1 MKTSCGVIILNEQ
14 NEILMGHVTGQ
25 KYHDIPKG
33 MLEANEQAKA
43 CALRETEEETGLIL
57 EGNNLLDLG
66 LLDYNREKKLHLFL
80 YTTNKA
86 NIDLTKC
93 MCNSFFE
100 HFYTK
105 KLTPEVDSFHWIN
118 IANIDES
125 CAKSM
130 AKLLSKLITD
140 KKLPLH

>member
-1 MKTSCGVIILNEQ
+1 MKTSCGIIILNEQ
-14 NEILMGHVTGQ
+14 NEIFMGHVTGQ

-33 MLEANEQAKA
+33 MLEENETPIT
-43 CALRETEEETGLIL
+43 CALRETEEETGLVL
-57 EGNNLLDLG
+57 QSDKLVDLG

-80 YTTNKA
+80 YTTYKA
-86 NIDLTKC
+86 NIDLDKC
-93 MCNSFFE
+93 VCNSYFE

-118 IANIDES
+118 VEHIDAS

-130 AKLLSKLITD
+130 TKLLLKLIAD
-140 KKLPLH
+140 NKLN